1 MDMSDGEVRLTGRL
15 ICASEEE
22 AEMVR
27 THLPEHVRLT
37 RAEPGCFYFLVEAT
51 ADPWIWSVAERFQ
64 DKAAF
69 AHHQSRT
76 RESAW
81 AAATAGLKRDFQIF
95 GLD

>member
-1 MDMSDGEVRLTGRL
+1 MSDGEVRLTGRL
-15 ICASEEE
+15 ICASQDE
-22 AEMVR
+22 ADVVR

-37 RAEPGCFYFLVEAT
+37 RAEPGCFSFVVEAT
-51 ADPWIWSVAERFQ
+51 ADPMIWSVAEHFQ

-76 RESAW
+76 AVSAW
-81 AAATAGLKRDFQIF
+81 AAATAGIKRDFQIF